1 MLEKLS
7 KLGSK
12 SPSRPS
18 GNEWMDPAK
27 TDSVL
32 LLPPK
37 TCSFFCSFL
46 RLSPPR
52 ILVLTSG
59 PLLAHYHPPS
69 LSGEPLG
76 VPERVGDGYGR
87 RRKPCKEDACVRW
100 RRCLAL
106 RKAKPPS
113 QQPKNFWSCG
123 MVENTFCEA
132 WGVSDEAETSWPIIL
147 SDKRHGQ
154 SKWEREKCSW
164 SSKKEREAA
173 RAAVQPRRIQDPDRL
188 LARRSLIDRRRLVWG
203 RVCDPSTLGR
213 VDHPSG

>member
-1 MLEKLS
+1 MLEKIS

-32 LLPPK
+32 LVPPK
-37 TCSFFCSFL
+37 TCSFFGSL

-59 PLLAHYHPPS
+59 PLLAHYHPPPS

-87 RRKPCKEDACVRW
+87 RRKPCKEDACVR
-100 RRCLAL
+100 
-106 RKAKPPS
+106 
-113 QQPKNFWSCG
+113 
-123 MVENTFCEA
+123 
-132 WGVSDEAETSWPIIL
+132 
-147 SDKRHGQ
+147 
-154 SKWEREKCSW
+154 
-164 SSKKEREAA
+164 
-173 RAAVQPRRIQDPDRL
+173 
-188 LARRSLIDRRRLVWG
+188 
-203 RVCDPSTLGR
+203 
-213 VDHPSG
+213 